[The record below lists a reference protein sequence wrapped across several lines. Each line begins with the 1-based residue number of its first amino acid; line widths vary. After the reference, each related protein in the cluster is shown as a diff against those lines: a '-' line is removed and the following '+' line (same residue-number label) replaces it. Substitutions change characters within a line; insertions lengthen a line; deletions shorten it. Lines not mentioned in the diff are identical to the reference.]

1 MGTYCVLGLMQYN
14 FHNSK
19 GIKFISEKQTQGVLE
34 IYPGTSLAVQWLEVH
49 ASTAGGTGLIPGW
62 ENWDPACCMVQQ
74 KKRGREKRKQEIY
87 PKSNK

>member
-1 MGTYCVLGLMQYN
+1 MQYN

-34 IYPGTSLAVQWLEVH
+34 IYPGISLAVQWLEVH

-62 ENWDPACCMVQQ
+62 GN
-74 KKRGREKRKQEIY
+74 
-87 PKSNK
+87 